1 MEFNEQQKQAINFKE
16 GNCLVNAS
24 SGSGKTSVL
33 VNRIAKLV
41 NEDKVDPSEILAI
54 TFTKNAG
61 ENLVQR
67 LKKLGVEG
75 IATGTYHSICYRILA
90 SNGIT
95 IKSPIDFKIQNE
107 FKKVQR
113 GKSVSSYFGIM
124 GFISYQKSFD
134 RGVDDEFVVSNSLSP
149 ILEEY
154 TIEQLREFYRAYE
167 ELKAREGWLDF
178 DDYLLKA
185 RDLLREDK
193 RNGTNKIKT
202 YEYLLVDE
210 YQDNNNVQEE
220 LSKLLCKGNNVFTVG
235 DVKQC
240 LLPDTLIRTS
250 KGFKPI
256 KDIEDSDELVVANGR
271 GNTTL
276 ADYPEL
282 LTKEYEGSI
291 INIHTESGKVLKCT
305 PNHIIFAERDIDSP
319 YYVYMMYRPDYGFRV
334 GQTKKHKSGR
344 NGFEKRLTD
353 ETGERAWC
361 LRVCDTVEEASYWEN
376 YYAFEY
382 GIPLTV
388 FEHAG
393 RGISMSQETI
403 SKLFNSIDTR
413 QRALK
418 LLSDLNMYFDYPHYT
433 PKADS
438 KHIDIKINFNM
449 FGCTRCAV
457 GKTSDYKG
465 YTHELQINT
474 TNEEYVNKIN
484 GNTEDNLKTFID
496 RWNGAGTHYWSYV
509 KSGGDYDEIERQIE
523 ILQNSQTENCKNIL
537 VTRKALLTSNGKFFF
552 QPASNIRKGS
562 VIAIYENGKVI
573 EDTVTEV
580 VTTQYK
586 GLVYDINVKDYRNYF
601 AGDICVHN
609 CLYGFNGSN
618 SHIFMDFPKKNNAT
632 VIDLYMN
639 YRSCNNIVEISNR
652 FIAPYYKDFENYR
665 DSEAFNKEDGNIV
678 AMDYRD
684 EEEEARGVADKIEE
698 ALKNGVK
705 PNEIMVLYRNN
716 IMSGSI
722 EMELRQRNIPFDIS
736 KEGSFFKRREID
748 IILCV
753 LRLMSNPSDDIAYEQ
768 LVRYR
773 CYPFNYVRNVA
784 IEMLSETAYKKDSS
798 LLLAYQYSNNNIK
811 PQEKTSF
818 STFHSIVTR
827 LNSRKLNG
835 MPLSSIID
843 SIVNDLHLK
852 DYIREKSNTKEDLQT
867 KLDSIA
873 KIKALAKNKELNQ
886 FLSYCYDTKNIIKKK
901 ENKEEQVRLMTIH
914 KSKGLESQIVFV
926 IGVNAEKF
934 PSMIEGDGESEAN
947 LFYVAITRAKEELYV
962 SSSNPSQYF
971 SKFINLLEEYEE
983 EKCLE

>member
-167 ELKAREGWLDF
+167 ELKVREGWLDF

-193 RNGTNKIKT
+193 KNGTNKIKT

-235 DVKQC
+235 DVKQ
-240 LLPDTLIRTS
+240 
-250 KGFKPI
+250 
-256 KDIEDSDELVVANGR
+256 
-271 GNTTL
+271 
-276 ADYPEL
+276 
-282 LTKEYEGSI
+282 
-291 INIHTESGKVLKCT
+291 
-305 PNHIIFAERDIDSP
+305 
-319 YYVYMMYRPDYGFRV
+319 
-334 GQTKKHKSGR
+334 
-344 NGFEKRLTD
+344 
-353 ETGERAWC
+353 
-361 LRVCDTVEEASYWEN
+361 
-376 YYAFEY
+376 
-382 GIPLTV
+382 
-388 FEHAG
+388 
-393 RGISMSQETI
+393 
-403 SKLFNSIDTR
+403 
-413 QRALK
+413 
-418 LLSDLNMYFDYPHYT
+418 
-433 PKADS
+433 
-438 KHIDIKINFNM
+438 
-449 FGCTRCAV
+449 
-457 GKTSDYKG
+457 
-465 YTHELQINT
+465 
-474 TNEEYVNKIN
+474 
-484 GNTEDNLKTFID
+484 
-496 RWNGAGTHYWSYV
+496 
-509 KSGGDYDEIERQIE
+509 
-523 ILQNSQTENCKNIL
+523 
-537 VTRKALLTSNGKFFF
+537 
-552 QPASNIRKGS
+552 
-562 VIAIYENGKVI
+562 
-573 EDTVTEV
+573 
-580 VTTQYK
+580 
-586 GLVYDINVKDYRNYF
+586 
-601 AGDICVHN
+601 

-665 DSEAFNKEDGNIV
+665 DSEAFNKEDGNIM

-684 EEEEARGVADKIEE
+684 EEEEARGVANKIEE

-716 IMSGSI
+716 VMSGSI

-852 DYIREKSNTKEDLQT
+852 DYIRDKSNTKEDLQT

-901 ENKEEQVRLMTIH
+901 KNKEEQVRLMTIH